1 MPWRDI
7 RSGNPTKDALA
18 RGETVVGAFVRAP
31 AVEMI
36 EICAHAG
43 CDFVLI
49 DLEHSTTTWERT
61 SAMVIAAEAAGTT
74 PIVRIS
80 DPARDLVTRALD
92 IGAHGVMVAQ
102 VESAEVAASVVA
114 ATRYGPDGT
123 RGTAA
128 GRGSG
133 WGLRMPMAEFQA
145 AANRATFVSVQI
157 ESRVAV
163 GCVADIA
170 AVPGIDCVFVGTSD
184 LTTDLG
190 APGDLDNAQVG
201 IALDAI
207 HEGCAAAGVAV
218 GYPAP
223 TPEQAESFRRRGA
236 RFVATSDTG
245 ILARSM
251 SAFVLEVR
259 ASTG

>member
-7 RSGNPTKDALA
+7 RNGNPTKEALA
-18 RGETVVGAFVRAP
+18 RGATVVGSFVRSP
-31 AVEMI
+31 AVEVV
-36 EICAHAG
+36 EICGHAG
-43 CDFVLI
+43 CDFVLV

-80 DPARDLVTRALD
+80 NPSRDLVTRALD

-102 VESAEVAASVVA
+102 IDSPESANAVVS

-123 RGTAA
+123 RGTAG

-133 WGLRMPMAEFQA
+133 WGMRMSPAEFQD
-145 AANRATFVSVQI
+145 AANLTTFVSVQI
-157 ESRVAV
+157 ESRLGVDHVDA
-163 GCVADIA
+163 IA
-170 AVPGIDCVFVGTSD
+170 AVPGLDCVFVGTSD

-190 APGDLDNAQVG
+190 VPGEIEHPQVEL
-201 IALDAI
+201 ALDEI
-207 HEGCAAAGVAV
+207 HRGCDAAGVAV
-218 GYPAP
+218 GYPAA
-223 TPEQAESFRRRGA
+223 TPEQAEMFIRRGS
-236 RFVATSDTG
+236 RFIATSDTG

-251 SAFVLEVR
+251 SAFVEEVR
-259 ASTG
+259 SSIG